1 VLADTRTCLGGS
13 LSIEDTPGGPVGP
26 QGEEH
31 FVSMAQEGDAEAFC
45 ALVEPY
51 FHQIYFTALKITH
64 NHADAEDASQ
74 ECLVKAFK
82 RIQTFRRDSKFS
94 TWLIRIAI
102 NESLMMVRKR
112 RAELKYVIGEKDWSE
127 ISSVIQIRD
136 RKSSSNPEASWMQK
150 ERNELL
156 KEAVGKLGAEM
167 SLMIHLFAAGEIRT
181 REISSALQISN
192 SGVNARLRRAFRR
205 LRGILT
211 EKFGGR
217 DERVRGWV

>member
-1 VLADTRTCLGGS
+1 
-13 LSIEDTPGGPVGP
+13 LSITDTSGGPVTP
-26 QGEEH
+26 QGEDH
-31 FVSMAQEGDAEAFC
+31 FVSRAQAGDAEAFC

-74 ECLVKAFK
+74 ECLVKAF
-82 RIQTFRRDSKFS
+82 RRLQTFRRDSRFS
-94 TWLIRIAI
+94 TWLIRIVI
-102 NESLMMVRKR
+102 NESLMRVRKR
-112 RAELKYVIGEKDWSE
+112 RAELKYVIGEKDLSE
-127 ISSVIQIRD
+127 ISSVIRIRD
-136 RKSSSNPEASWMQK
+136 WKSSSNPEASWMLK

-156 KEAVGKLGAEM
+156 KEAVGKLGADM
-167 SLMIHLFAAGEIRT
+167 RVVVHLFAAGEIRT

-192 SGVNARLRRAFRR
+192 SGVNVRLRRAFRR